1 MVAGVHDPRS
11 LGIHQYVDRL
21 STAITALGHPYRSA
35 PRPERG
41 EGCHFHLGNSTRSVV
56 LLAARQRR
64 GFLATVHDVVPRT
77 RALRPLHR
85 AVIAPLSVRR
95 AGRVV
100 VHSRHAADLLLASVG
115 LDAARIEIIPFPAA
129 RPAPGDRDSARRHL
143 GLDPDGP
150 PLFVLTGVLKE
161 AKLVRETLCASAPL
175 IAAGRARLLLAGAVT
190 NDALPGEATRAGAIL
205 LRNPPPGDYE
215 QAILAADAAICVRGD
230 SVGETNA
237 PLLEAIGA
245 GRPSLVTDV
254 GSAPEVA
261 GASARVVSPSVRG
274 IRAGL
279 SALLDDDERRQRAAS
294 ARARAAELTWEQAAR
309 RHVELLEELRLA

>member
-64 GFLATVHDVVPRT
+64 LPRHGPRRRPPHPGAAPAAPRGDRTAQRPPGRT
-77 RALRPLHR
+77 R
-85 AVIAPLSVRR
+85 RR
-95 AGRVV
+95 
-100 VHSRHAADLLLASVG
+100 
-115 LDAARIEIIPFPAA
+115 PFPARGRSAPRLRRPRRGPDRDHPLPRRASGARRSRFRPPAPRA
-129 RPAPGDRDSARRHL
+129 RPGRSTAVRAHGRVERGETRPGD
-143 GLDPDGP
+143 
-150 PLFVLTGVLKE
+150 
-161 AKLVRETLCASAPL
+161 TLCER
-175 IAAGRARLLLAGAVT
+175 AANRRRPCATAACRAVT

-254 GSAPEVA
+254 GSAPKVA